1 MKRREFIA
9 TAAATAL
16 VAGSTQA
23 RAAGDQVTFHFYG
36 ADNCPPCLAFKR
48 NHLAN
53 VQAQGATHGF
63 AVEVNM
69 TARIRDVPKVGTYGD
84 RDPILRVAAEE
95 LRIVYPPIFFVSR
108 GGEVVSVHA
117 HDWAAALQA
126 AVELTG

>member
-9 TAAATAL
+9 AATATAL
-16 VAGSTQA
+16 VTGPVG
-23 RAAGDQVTFHFYG
+23 AAGAGDHVTFYFYG

-63 AVEVNM
+63 TVEVNM
-69 TARIRDVPKVGTYGD
+69 TSKIRDVPKVGTYGD
-84 RDPILRVAAEE
+84 RDPILRVAAED
-95 LRIVYPPIFFVSR
+95 LRIVYPPIFFVSQ

-117 HDWAAALQA
+117 HDWAAALKA
-126 AVELTG
+126 AVELSA